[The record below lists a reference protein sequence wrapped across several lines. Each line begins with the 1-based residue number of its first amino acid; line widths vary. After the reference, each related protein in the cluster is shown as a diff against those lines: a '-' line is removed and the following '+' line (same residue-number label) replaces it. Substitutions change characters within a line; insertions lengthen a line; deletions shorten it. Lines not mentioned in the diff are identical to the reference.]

1 MSSSGIV
8 EASPPVLPP
17 HRTLTDYYRHGQKS
31 GFLRQ
36 IFDRTA
42 IDYDRIERLMA
53 FGTGAK
59 YRRDALIRAGLKP
72 GMKMLDVAAGTGAV
86 SREALTILG
95 DARQIIGLDP
105 SAGML
110 AQLVTSVPIRVLR
123 ATGEQLPLADASFD
137 FLSVGYA
144 LRHMGDV
151 STALSQFHRVLKP
164 GGTVCLLEITAPR
177 NRLARSL
184 ARAYFRG
191 IVPLLTRLAARDSKT
206 PLLWKYYWDTI
217 DACIPPAQVM
227 DAMTRAGFTDVR
239 RHLEVGIFSEYTG
252 SKP

>member
-1 MSSSGIV
+1 MSLSGV
-8 EASPPVLPP
+8 PEVSAPVLPP
-17 HRTLTDYYRHGQKS
+17 HRTLTDYYRQGQKS

-42 IDYDRIERLMA
+42 VDYDRIEWLMA

-59 YRRDALIRAGLKP
+59 YRRDALLRAGLKP

-86 SREALTILG
+86 SREAITILG
-95 DARQIIGLDP
+95 DAKQILGLDP
-105 SAGML
+105 SEGML

-123 ATGEQLPLADASFD
+123 ATGEQLPLADSSFD

-144 LRHMGDV
+144 LRHMSDL
-151 STALSQFHRVLKP
+151 SAALSEFRRVLKP
-164 GGTVCLLEITAPR
+164 GGTVCLLEITAPQKR
-177 NRLARSL
+177 VARAL

-217 DACIPPAQVM
+217 DACIPPSRVIE
-227 DAMTRAGFTDVR
+227 AMTQAGFVDVK
-239 RHLEVGIFSEYTG
+239 RHVEIGIFSEYTG
-252 SKP
+252 RKP

>member
-1 MSSSGIV
+1 MSLSGMGEV
-8 EASPPVLPP
+8 SAPVLPP
-17 HRTLTDYYRHGQKS
+17 HRTLTEYYRQGQKS

-42 IDYDRIERLMA
+42 IDYDRIEWLMA

-59 YRRDALIRAGLKP
+59 YRREALLRAGLKP

-86 SREALTILG
+86 SREALAVLG
-95 DARQIIGLDP
+95 EPRQILGLDP

-110 AQLVTSVPIRVLR
+110 AQLVASVPIRVLR
-123 ATGEQLPLADASFD
+123 ATGEQLPLAEASFD

-144 LRHMGDV
+144 LRHMSDL
-151 STALSQFHRVLKP
+151 SAALSEFHRVLKP
-164 GGTVCLLEITAPR
+164 GGTVCLLEITAPQR
-177 NRLARSL
+177 PLARAL

-191 IVPLLTRLAARDSKT
+191 VVPLLTRLAARDSKT

-217 DACIPPAQVM
+217 DACIPPARVVK
-227 DAMTRAGFTDVR
+227 AMEQAGFADVK
-239 RHLEVGIFSEYTG
+239 HHVEIGIFSEYTG
-252 SKP
+252 RRP